1 MRKHL
6 RVRPARL
13 LAPIGLAVLS
23 AAVVGQDL
31 DGGTPVEPRMVSQP
45 RPGRYRTALELLA
58 FEAPG
63 APEKQARAM
72 RDLVAEEMAT
82 GNDFCIGSD
91 PAPGAMDR
99 NMLEH
104 IAEGECTFDRFE
116 MNGVAVTAAMS
127 CTRDAGLGSQVL
139 MDGRIWAE
147 NSAVN
152 MTLTQDLP
160 GVGATRIRVRARS
173 ARVGDC

>member
-1 MRKHL
+1 
-6 RVRPARL
+6 
-13 LAPIGLAVLS
+13 
-23 AAVVGQDL
+23 
-31 DGGTPVEPRMVSQP
+31 
-45 RPGRYRTALELLA
+45 
-58 FEAPG
+58 
-63 APEKQARAM
+63 
-72 RDLVAEEMAT
+72 
-82 GNDFCIGSD
+82 
-91 PAPGAMDR
+91 MDR

-127 CTRDAGLGSQVL
+127 CTRDASLGSQVL